1 MVVTP
6 TKGLANNLVSELQK
20 MGISAFA
27 YSHDNLVEARRNG
40 KDLASVIKECSTYQV
55 IFVDPEHLSG
65 KEWRII
71 AEWPNFRSSILFF
84 AVDEVD
90 LIKEWGID
98 FRPCFKL
105 IGLPF
110 RDSCTG
116 KDTTNICK
124 SLGFFGSSFH
134 LVRRSNERPNTPF
147 IFQILTHGLAGLEF
161 PDLLPFLQ
169 SGRKLSIHV
178 PTIDMVFRV
187 YVYIWRLQSSGADK
201 LRRTRMYHI
210 ASVRQIF
217 PLVSRPLSIFFARE
231 GSCGAGEGSLAR
243 GIVLVQPSSIAAAV
257 KQLQGSAPPA
267 AEKSTTEKKKNGKKA
282 RKAAPPMPH
291 EKALVLTETLCI
303 IAAINRHYANP
314 SLEITTLDCIAARRP
329 LPCSLCSARAK
340 RKITFP
346 IPEYAARLPPLVATA
361 TAIRVTEQLS
371 GHFRN
376 VPRSLFLGT
385 SLQTAL
391 LDKLLSLKSG
401 KTHQHTLQVHPR
413 GLRQTINSDRE
424 IARIAQNAKAQATR
438 NAKKRKRAA
447 DSSCDEAG
455 PQSGRSQRARR
466 PRKRVVARRESS
478 DDEENNSD
486 SSLPE
491 NLLPVKTPR
500 TRTRP
505 ALKAVTNTARAPK
518 PRDKL
523 PRAAE
528 TAAAYGPRYK
538 TRTR

>member
-1 MVVTP
+1 MVRNLRWQDPDGLKTLRTIVKTVIPQWKNGLRPMQEELVAPILDGEDILCCTATGDGKSGAFSVPILVLNEYNANRHLYPPNLPTRSPRPVGMVVTP

-71 AEWPNFRSSILFF
+71 SEWPTFRSSILFF
-84 AVDEVD
+84 AVDEVH

-105 IGLPF
+105 IGLWARGCLPP
-110 RDSCTG
+110 STSILGLSATLAPG

-124 SLGFFGSSFH
+124 SLGFYGASFH
-134 LVRRSNERPNTPF
+134 LVRRSNERPNIQF

-169 SGRKLSIHV
+169 SGRKLSIQV

-201 LRRTRMYHI
+201 LRRTRMYHSLCSTEYNQETIRLIDEDPQCQIVI
-210 ASVRQIF
+210 ATIAFSNGINAK
-217 PLVSRPLSIFFARE
+217 SILDSISLGFSSTLDILLQEKGRAGRE
-231 GSCGAGEGSLAR
+231 EGSLAR

-257 KQLQGSAPPA
+257 KQLQGPAPPA
-267 AEKSTTEKKKNGKKA
+267 AEKSTTKKKKNGKKA

-291 EKALVLTETLCI
+291 EKALVLSETLCI

-314 SLEITTLDCIAARRP
+314 PLEITTLDCIAAKRP

-340 RKITFP
+340 RKITC
-346 IPEYAARLPPLVATA
+346 AT
-361 TAIRVTEQLS
+361 
-371 GHFRN
+371 
-376 VPRSLFLGT
+376 
-385 SLQTAL
+385 
-391 LDKLLSLKSG
+391 
-401 KTHQHTLQVHPR
+401 
-413 GLRQTINSDRE
+413 
-424 IARIAQNAKAQATR
+424 
-438 NAKKRKRAA
+438 
-447 DSSCDEAG
+447 
-455 PQSGRSQRARR
+455 SQRI
-466 PRKRVVARRESS
+466 
-478 DDEENNSD
+478 
-486 SSLPE
+486 
-491 NLLPVKTPR
+491 
-500 TRTRP
+500 
-505 ALKAVTNTARAPK
+505 
-518 PRDKL
+518 
-523 PRAAE
+523 
-528 TAAAYGPRYK
+528 
-538 TRTR
+538 